1 MFVREWR
8 SNQRRWW
15 KMATARSNIL
25 WICCQTLCFIDRC
38 SKDKM
43 QSVSRAI
50 DWCVETQKLVNICII
65 LRGGY
70 KVGGMKTRLSFEWR
84 WAMKRE
90 SCKQPP
96 CSIRWSWLTAD
107 DRAGSVSPKKKQKKG
122 VGSRTPDPIKSM
134 TETLKPLFFFAIFSV
149 HKQEKMFLFI
159 FLFKR
164 NDGRWWTDKCQVKPA
179 TLDQRE
185 TSPVH
190 RRWWSWPIKSL
201 HIPLQ
206 SGISRQRPP
215 PPTSYLLFLRRP
227 RYIVFCDRIFS
238 NLCII

>member
-1 MFVREWR
+1 
-8 SNQRRWW
+8 
-15 KMATARSNIL
+15 
-25 WICCQTLCFIDRC
+25 
-38 SKDKM
+38 
-43 QSVSRAI
+43 
-50 DWCVETQKLVNICII
+50 
-65 LRGGY
+65 
-70 KVGGMKTRLSFEWR
+70 MKTRLSFEWR

-107 DRAGSVSPKKKQKKG
+107 DRAGSVSPKKKNKKKESDPARRIRS
-122 VGSRTPDPIKSM
+122 SRWR
-134 TETLKPLFFFAIFSV
+134 KPWNPFFFFAIFSV

-179 TLDQRE
+179 TLDQQE

-215 PPTSYLLFLRRP
+215 PHTHTEIDWY
-227 RYIVFCDRIFS
+227 RYALISR
-238 NLCII
+238 